1 MIKKILGILIVTTLV
16 MSLIGCGCGSKD
28 ETKLNMDVTVQ
39 ENDNVLNENNIKI
52 SVVEQ
57 SFSDGT
63 LTVHVENNSKK
74 ELSAAILKSLVN
86 NISLNDTT
94 CNETIKKKEKK
105 DIKVKFNTKELKANN
120 IGEVSSI
127 KMLLV
132 LIDTSEYKEAA
143 NTGYFELKTSSDY
156 VQDIS
161 SDGSQV
167 FNKKSIEV
175 YFTGKEI
182 KNDNLVFNLQ
192 VINNKKKPV
201 FLNIG
206 NTRVNNAEFS
216 AIIYDTMPAKSL
228 SNVRLILSKSML
240 KEYSVKA
247 SDIKYCTVDISAFDT
262 TTYEK
267 TCEAKDIKLK

>member
-1 MIKKILGILIVTTLV
+1 MIKKILGIIIVATLV

-105 DIKVKFNTKELKANN
+105 DIKVKFSTKELKANN

-132 LIDTSEYKEAA
+132 LIDTSEYKEVA

-161 SDGSQV
+161 SDGNQV

-247 SDIKYCTVDISAFDT
+247 GDIKYCTVDISAFDT

-267 TCEAKDIKLK
+267 ICEAKDIKLK